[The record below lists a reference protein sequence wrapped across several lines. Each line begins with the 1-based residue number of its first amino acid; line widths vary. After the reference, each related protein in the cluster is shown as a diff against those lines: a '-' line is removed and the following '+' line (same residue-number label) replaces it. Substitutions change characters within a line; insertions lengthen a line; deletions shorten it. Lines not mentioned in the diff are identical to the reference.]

1 MQKYLADQCNR
12 EELAKAIQDYW
23 ANVTPVEH

>member
-1 MQKYLADQCNR
+1 MKKYLDDACTR

-23 ANVTPVEH
+23 ASTTPVEH